1 MGFLDDF
8 FGGSARK
15 DLKRGRE
22 AFRTELTAGRDRAMG
37 EFDRAESYFDP
48 YMESGA
54 RSNAAWADLMGLN
67 GEEARARAQQI
78 YTSDPLFTAMGDRA
92 LRGISRGVAATGQT
106 GAGIQAGTNALV
118 SNYNSYLDKL
128 VAGSGT
134 GLTAAAGASGV
145 RAHAGDTEFATGQQ
159 LAGGEQSY
167 ATAMAQSRNIGINN
181 LLGLGG
187 LLVRGFTGSS
197 LPSGGR

>member
-1 MGFLDDF
+1 MGLLDDF

-15 DLKRGRE
+15 DLRKGRE
-22 AFRTELTAGRDRAMG
+22 AFRTELMAGRDAAMADFG
-37 EFDRAESYFDP
+37 EAERYFDP
-48 YMESGA
+48 YIESGT

-67 GEEARARAQQI
+67 GEEARAAAQGR

-106 GAGIQAGTNALV
+106 GQGTQAGTNALV

-128 VAGSGT
+128 VAGANT

-145 RAHAGDTEFATGQQ
+145 KTHAGDTEFATGQQ
-159 LAGGEQSY
+159 LAGGEQSFSN
-167 ATAMAQSRNIGINN
+167 AMAQSRSIGINN
-181 LLGLGG
+181 LLGVAGIATRL
-187 LLVRGFTGSS
+187 FTGAS
-197 LPSGGR
+197 LPKGK